1 MEFLQKKIY
10 AIFYLIVV
18 FGCNNITASDSII
31 NFLNQDSYI
40 GRNLFI
46 FEDETSELALQQVQ
60 DKEFVISESDVPN
73 LGISNSTF
81 WIRFNVTN
89 ETNEEELMLNLALP
103 TLDEVVFYYKTEAGV
118 YDSIVTGENLPF
130 NNRKYDEPNYLFDL
144 LIEHGQTEEIYFKIS
159 SKEAIQLPITIA
171 SKTKMFNHI
180 KRKEILSGLYFG
192 IMLVMILYNLFVYLL
207 VRDKS
212 YLYYIG
218 YIVLILL
225 TQTSLQGYP
234 FQFLWPNSPKI
245 AQYGLFIFPSLVGIA
260 SMVFMNVFL
269 RVKTHSVLLFKM
281 SMVLSIPYAISI
293 ILAVLGFFKA
303 SFTLMEINA
312 GIVSVYIM
320 ITAIKIVRNGFQP
333 AKYFL
338 IAWTIFLVGVII
350 YILKDLGILPF
361 NNFTRYTM
369 QIGSGIETILLSFA
383 LAARI
388 NFYKK
393 EKEASQQK
401 TVEVLKENEKIIK
414 EQNIVLEQNVEKR
427 TKDLNQTLK
436 DLKQAQSK
444 LVDSEKMS
452 SLGLLTAGI
461 AHEINNP
468 INFVSSSI
476 SPLRQDLD
484 DIKTILAKYEEIGG
498 NDNVEEKLRDI
509 KQLKE
514 RLDYDIIKTELETI
528 VNGIEDGAKRTA
540 EIVSGLRNF
549 SRLDEGE
556 LKSANI
562 NEGINSTLILIKN
575 KLNGI
580 SIVKNLGDLPNI
592 ECYPGKLNQLFLN
605 LVDNAIG
612 AIISKEMNTSEGEI
626 GIKTWADREF
636 LYIEVSDNGIG
647 IKKEIKDKI
656 FEPFFTSKE
665 VGSGTGLGLSIAYSI
680 VESHNGEIT
689 VESEE
694 NIGTQIKIALPL
706 NSK

>member
-1 MEFLQKKIY
+1 
-10 AIFYLIVV
+10 
-18 FGCNNITASDSII
+18 
-31 NFLNQDSYI
+31 
-40 GRNLFI
+40 
-46 FEDETSELALQQVQ
+46 
-60 DKEFVISESDVPN
+60 
-73 LGISNSTF
+73 
-81 WIRFNVTN
+81 
-89 ETNEEELMLNLALP
+89 
-103 TLDEVVFYYKTEAGV
+103 
-118 YDSIVTGENLPF
+118 
-130 NNRKYDEPNYLFDL
+130 
-144 LIEHGQTEEIYFKIS
+144 
-159 SKEAIQLPITIA
+159 
-171 SKTKMFNHI
+171 
-180 KRKEILSGLYFG
+180 
-192 IMLVMILYNLFVYLL
+192 
-207 VRDKS
+207 
-212 YLYYIG
+212 
-218 YIVLILL
+218 
-225 TQTSLQGYP
+225 
-234 FQFLWPNSPKI
+234 
-245 AQYGLFIFPSLVGIA
+245 
-260 SMVFMNVFL
+260 
-269 RVKTHSVLLFKM
+269 
-281 SMVLSIPYAISI
+281 
-293 ILAVLGFFKA
+293 
-303 SFTLMEINA
+303 
-312 GIVSVYIM
+312 
-320 ITAIKIVRNGFQP
+320 
-333 AKYFL
+333 
-338 IAWTIFLVGVII
+338 
-350 YILKDLGILPF
+350 
-361 NNFTRYTM
+361 M

>member
-1 MEFLQKKIY
+1 
-10 AIFYLIVV
+10 
-18 FGCNNITASDSII
+18 
-31 NFLNQDSYI
+31 
-40 GRNLFI
+40 
-46 FEDETSELALQQVQ
+46 
-60 DKEFVISESDVPN
+60 
-73 LGISNSTF
+73 
-81 WIRFNVTN
+81 
-89 ETNEEELMLNLALP
+89 
-103 TLDEVVFYYKTEAGV
+103 
-118 YDSIVTGENLPF
+118 
-130 NNRKYDEPNYLFDL
+130 
-144 LIEHGQTEEIYFKIS
+144 
-159 SKEAIQLPITIA
+159 
-171 SKTKMFNHI
+171 
-180 KRKEILSGLYFG
+180 
-192 IMLVMILYNLFVYLL
+192 
-207 VRDKS
+207 
-212 YLYYIG
+212 
-218 YIVLILL
+218 
-225 TQTSLQGYP
+225 
-234 FQFLWPNSPKI
+234 
-245 AQYGLFIFPSLVGIA
+245 
-260 SMVFMNVFL
+260 MVFMNVFL